1 LLLQRIEEWEKKCD
15 NRWELV
21 MDQLDELFTQVGDI
35 NTQQQMMQEADEYEY
50 QSGGTDVEV
59 STTVGLTDVGYWP
72 SSSSVDY

>member
-1 LLLQRIEEWEKKCD
+1 
-15 NRWELV
+15 
-21 MDQLDELFTQVGDI
+21 LFTQVGDI